1 MSGSALLAN
10 RRVVLGVTGG
20 VAAYKAV
27 LLCRLLTEA
36 GAIVSPV
43 LTANAQRFVGR
54 ATFDALASEPAKTSL
69 FDDADPSPHTTLGQ
83 NADVVVVAP
92 ATARVI
98 GSYAAGI
105 SDGLLTAT
113 LLATRAPVVVCP
125 AMHTE
130 MWEHPAVQANM
141 AVLVERGTH
150 IVPPESGA
158 LAAGDSG
165 TGRLAEPEQILRAI
179 TDLLGRA
186 PGSGDLA
193 GRSVVVTAGGTRE
206 AIDPVRFVG
215 NRSSG
220 RQGHALA
227 RAAAARGAK
236 VCLITTSSEAVAPG
250 VASVAVNSAAEM
262 NEAVERA
269 AGSAD
274 VVLMA
279 AAVADFAPVGP
290 ASQKIKKAD
299 GPPVL
304 TLEPTIDIL
313 AGLGER
319 KPPGQVLVGFAAET
333 QDVLANGAAK
343 LTAKRADL
351 LVVNDVSAPGVGFEH
366 DTNAV
371 TILRADGSHR
381 DVPLA
386 SKFEV
391 ANVVLDEV
399 AKLLAPPQG
408 PPSS

>member
-165 TGRLAEPEQILRAI
+165 TGRLAEPEQILWAI

-236 VCLITTSSEAVAPG
+236 VCLITTSSEPVAPG

-371 TILRADGSHR
+371 TILRADGSRR

-399 AKLLAPPQG
+399 AELLAPPQG